1 MAAVADTISTID
13 ELRDFVHLTLCAK
26 ENLVEDQ
33 FQLKERD
40 LKKLGK
46 PCGLQ
51 FSLFGPRQVR
61 LSAVWASNRNVLYFY
76 DTRGTRYLKVQ
87 LRRRIAVEAQ
97 AIAS

>member
-1 MAAVADTISTID
+1 MATGTETISTID

-33 FQLKERD
+33 FQLRECD

-51 FSLFGPRQVR
+51 FTILGPRQVR
-61 LSAVWASNRNVLYFY
+61 LSAVWASDRNVLYFY
-76 DTRGTRYLKVQ
+76 DTRGTRYLKIQ
-87 LRRRIAVEAQ
+87 LRRRIAVEAR